1 MKNKITARL
10 IVTGLIVIAALLLIA
25 DSIKIVPTGYTGV
38 RVRLGQVAQENIS
51 SGITLKIP
59 FIDTVRLVNNKQ
71 QDVTIEGQIWSE
83 TSERTALYY
92 EGINITYRIN
102 SGRSAWLVANVNDYE
117 HTLLTSSFVSSSVKT
132 ASKQFSAI
140 DATNRGIIE
149 PAIAQALQASVDEKY
164 GEDTITIIKVVVNNA
179 DYEDSYNQV
188 IAEQQAAQIRYQTQQ
203 IENQRSIEQAEA
215 QATVTRTSAQAQ
227 ADALLI
233 AAEAE
238 AEANSIREESLTPN
252 IIRYETI
259 TRWDGRLPMIQ
270 SGEDGGIIPMIDMSS
285 VTDEAASSPV
295 TAPAAAATADTAEEG

>member
-1 MKNKITARL
+1 MKNKITKRW
-10 IVTGLIVIAALLLIA
+10 IVTGLIAIAALVLIA
-25 DSIKIVPTGYTGV
+25 NAFKIVPTGYTGV
-38 RVRLGQVAQENIS
+38 RVRLGQVSEQNIP
-51 SGITLKIP
+51 SGIAFEIP
-59 FIDTVRLVNNKQ
+59 FVDNIRLVNNKQ
-71 QDVTIEGQIWSE
+71 QDITIDGQIWSE

-215 QATVTRTSAQAQ
+215 QATVTRTSAQAE

-259 TRWDGRLPMIQ
+259 SRWDGRLPMIQ
-270 SGEDGGIIPMIDMSS
+270 TGEDGGIIPMIDMSEMY
-285 VTDEAASSPV
+285 DEASSGPAP
-295 TAPAAAATADTAEEG
+295 APAAADTTEEG

>member
-1 MKNKITARL
+1 MKGKFSKKWIIAL
-10 IVTGLIVIAALLLIA
+10 IIAAAAIVLIA
-25 DSIKIVPTGYTGV
+25 NSVKIVPTGYTGV
-38 RVRLGQVAQENIS
+38 RVRFGQVSAENIEP
-51 SGITLKIP
+51 GITLKIP
-59 FIDTVRLVNNKQ
+59 FVETIRLVNNKQ
-71 QDVTIEGQIWSE
+71 QDITIDGQIWSE

-102 SGRSAWLVANVNDYE
+102 PGRSSWLVANVNDYE
-117 HTLLTSSFVSSSVKT
+117 HTLMTSSFVSSAVKT
-132 ASKQFSAI
+132 AAKQYNSI

-149 PAIAQALQASVDEKY
+149 PAIALALQASVDEKY

-215 QATVTRTSAQAQ
+215 QATVTRTSAQAE
-227 ADALLI
+227 ADAMII

-259 TRWDGRLPMIQ
+259 SRWDGRLPMIQ
-270 SGEDGGIIPMIDMSS
+270 TGEDNGIIPMIDLGDLSGTDDVSS
-285 VTDEAASSPV
+285 VTVSEVP
-295 TAPAAAATADTAEEG
+295 EEG

>member
-1 MKNKITARL
+1 MKEKFSKKWIIA
-10 IVTGLIVIAALLLIA
+10 GLIAVAAVVVVVN
-25 DSIKIVPTGYTGV
+25 SFKIIPTGFTGV
-38 RVRLGQVAQENIS
+38 RVRFGQVSSENIEP
-51 SGITLKIP
+51 GIALKIP
-59 FIDTVRLVNNKQ
+59 GIETIRLVNNKQ
-71 QDVTIEGQIWSE
+71 QDIMIDGQIWSE

-102 SGRSAWLVANVNDYE
+102 PGRSSWLVANVNDYE
-117 HTLLTSSFVSSSVKT
+117 HTLLTSSFVASAVKT
-132 ASKQFSAI
+132 AAKQYNSI

-149 PAIAQALQASVDEKY
+149 PAIALALQASVDEKY

-203 IENQRSIEQAEA
+203 IENQRAIEQAEA

-227 ADALLI
+227 ADAMLI
-233 AAEAE
+233 EAEAE

-259 TRWDGRLPMIQ
+259 SRWDGRLPMIQ
-270 SGEDGGIIPMIDMSS
+270 SGDENSIIPMVDLGDISED
-285 VTDEAASSPV
+285 VATEAY
-295 TAPAAAATADTAEEG
+295 TAPEVQEEG

>member
-1 MKNKITARL
+1 MKNKNTTRW
-10 IVTGLIVIAALLLIA
+10 IVTGLIVIAALVMIGNA
-25 DSIKIVPTGYTGV
+25 FKIVPTGYTGV
-38 RVRLGQVAQENIS
+38 RVRLGQVSEENIP
-51 SGITLKIP
+51 SGVALKIP
-59 FIDTVRLVNNKQ
+59 FVDSIRLVNNKQ

-102 SGRSAWLVANVNDYE
+102 TGRSAWLVANVNDYE
-117 HTLLTSSFVSSSVKT
+117 HTLLTSSFVASSVKT
-132 ASKQFSAI
+132 ASKQFTAI

-179 DYEDSYNQV
+179 DYEDSYNEV

-203 IENQRSIEQAEA
+203 IENLRAIEQAEA
-215 QATVTRTSAQAQ
+215 QATVTITSAQAE

-238 AEANSIREESLTPN
+238 AEANAVREESLTPN

-270 SGEDGGIIPMIDMSS
+270 TGEDGSIIPMIDMSGIYD
-285 VTDEAASSPV
+285 DEAAS
-295 TAPAAAATADTAEEG
+295 APALIETANEG

>member
-51 SGITLKIP
+51 SGITMKIP

-132 ASKQFSAI
+132 ASKQFTAI

-285 VTDEAASSPV
+285 VMDEAASAPV

>member
-1 MKNKITARL
+1 MKNKNTTRW
-10 IVTGLIVIAALLLIA
+10 IVTGLIVIAALVMIGNA
-25 DSIKIVPTGYTGV
+25 IKIVPTGYTGV
-38 RVRLGQVAQENIS
+38 RVRLGQVSEENIP
-51 SGITLKIP
+51 SGVALKIP
-59 FIDTVRLVNNKQ
+59 FVDSIRLVNNKQ
-71 QDVTIEGQIWSE
+71 QDVMIEGQIWSE

-102 SGRSAWLVANVNDYE
+102 TGRSAWLVANVNDYE
-117 HTLLTSSFVSSSVKT
+117 HTLLTSSFVASSVKT
-132 ASKQFSAI
+132 ASKQFTAI

-179 DYEDSYNQV
+179 DYEDSYNEV

-203 IENQRSIEQAEA
+203 IENQRAIEQAEA
-215 QATVTRTSAQAQ
+215 QATVTITSAQAE

-238 AEANSIREESLTPN
+238 AEANAVREESLTPN

-270 SGEDGGIIPMIDMSS
+270 TGEDGSIIPMIDMSGIY
-285 VTDEAASSPV
+285 DETAS
-295 TAPAAAATADTAEEG
+295 APALIETANEG

>member
-51 SGITLKIP
+51 SGITMKIP

-132 ASKQFSAI
+132 ASKQFTAI

-285 VTDEAASSPV
+285 VMDEAASAPV
-295 TAPAAAATADTAEEG
+295 TAPAAAATADTAEDG

>member
-1 MKNKITARL
+1 MKNKNTTRW
-10 IVTGLIVIAALLLIA
+10 IVTGLIVIAALVMIGNA
-25 DSIKIVPTGYTGV
+25 FKIVPTGYTGV
-38 RVRLGQVAQENIS
+38 RVRLGQVSEENIP
-51 SGITLKIP
+51 SGVALKIP
-59 FIDTVRLVNNKQ
+59 FVDSIRLVNNKQ

-102 SGRSAWLVANVNDYE
+102 TGRSAWLVANVNDYE
-117 HTLLTSSFVSSSVKT
+117 HTLLTSSFVASSVKT
-132 ASKQFSAI
+132 ASKQFTAI

-179 DYEDSYNQV
+179 DYEDSYNEV

-203 IENQRSIEQAEA
+203 IENLRAIEQAEA
-215 QATVTRTSAQAQ
+215 QATVTITSAQAE

-238 AEANSIREESLTPN
+238 AEANAVREESLTPN

-270 SGEDGGIIPMIDMSS
+270 TGEDGSIIPMIDMNGIY
-285 VTDEAASSPV
+285 DETAS
-295 TAPAAAATADTAEEG
+295 APALIETANEG

>member
-1 MKNKITARL
+1 MKNKNTTRW
-10 IVTGLIVIAALLLIA
+10 IVTGLIVIAALVMIGNA
-25 DSIKIVPTGYTGV
+25 FKIVPTGYTGV
-38 RVRLGQVAQENIS
+38 RVRLGQVSEENIS
-51 SGITLKIP
+51 SGVALKIP
-59 FIDTVRLVNNKQ
+59 FVDSIRLVNNKQ

-102 SGRSAWLVANVNDYE
+102 TGRSAWLVANVNDYE
-117 HTLLTSSFVSSSVKT
+117 HTLLTSSFVASSVKT
-132 ASKQFSAI
+132 ASKQFTAI

-149 PAIAQALQASVDEKY
+149 PAIAQALQTSVDEKY

-179 DYEDSYNQV
+179 DYEDSYNEV

-203 IENQRSIEQAEA
+203 IENLRAIEQAEA
-215 QATVTRTSAQAQ
+215 QATVTITSAQAE

-238 AEANSIREESLTPN
+238 AEANAVREESLTPN

-270 SGEDGGIIPMIDMSS
+270 TGEDGSVIPMIDMSGIY
-285 VTDEAASSPV
+285 DEAAS
-295 TAPAAAATADTAEEG
+295 APALIETANEG

>member
-51 SGITLKIP
+51 SGITMKIP

-132 ASKQFSAI
+132 ASKLFTAI

-285 VTDEAASSPV
+285 VMDEAASAPV

>member
-1 MKNKITARL
+1 MKNKNTTRL
-10 IVTGLIVIAALLLIA
+10 IVTGLIVIAVLVLIGNA
-25 DSIKIVPTGYTGV
+25 FKIVPTGYTGV
-38 RVRLGQVAQENIS
+38 RVRLGQVSEENIP
-51 SGITLKIP
+51 SGIALKIP
-59 FIDTVRLVNNKQ
+59 FVDSIRLVNNKQ

-102 SGRSAWLVANVNDYE
+102 TGRSAWLVANVNDYE
-117 HTLLTSSFVSSSVKT
+117 HTLLTSSFVASSVKT
-132 ASKQFSAI
+132 ASKQFTAI

-179 DYEDSYNQV
+179 DYEDSYNEV

-203 IENQRSIEQAEA
+203 IENQRAIEQAEA
-215 QATVTRTSAQAQ
+215 QATVTRTSAQAE

-252 IIRYETI
+252 IISYETI

-270 SGEDGGIIPMIDMSS
+270 TGEDGGIIPMIDMSGIY
-285 VTDEAASSPV
+285 DETAS
-295 TAPAAAATADTAEEG
+295 TPALIEAVDEG

>member
-51 SGITLKIP
+51 SGITMKIP
-59 FIDTVRLVNNKQ
+59 FIDAVRLVNNKQ

-132 ASKQFSAI
+132 ASKQFTAI

-285 VTDEAASSPV
+285 VTDEAASAPV

>member
-1 MKNKITARL
+1 MKNKNTTRL
-10 IVTGLIVIAALLLIA
+10 IVTGLIVIAVLVLIGNA
-25 DSIKIVPTGYTGV
+25 FKIVPTGYTGV
-38 RVRLGQVAQENIS
+38 RVRLGQVSEENIP
-51 SGITLKIP
+51 SGIALKIP
-59 FIDTVRLVNNKQ
+59 FVDSIRLVNNKQ

-102 SGRSAWLVANVNDYE
+102 TGRSAWLVANVNDYE
-117 HTLLTSSFVSSSVKT
+117 HTLLTSSFVASSVKT
-132 ASKQFSAI
+132 ASKQFTAI

-179 DYEDSYNQV
+179 DYEDSYNEV

-203 IENQRSIEQAEA
+203 IENQRAIEQAEA
-215 QATVTRTSAQAQ
+215 QATVTRTSAQAE

-252 IIRYETI
+252 IISYETI

-270 SGEDGGIIPMIDMSS
+270 TGEDGGIIPMIDMSGIY
-285 VTDEAASSPV
+285 DETAS
-295 TAPAAAATADTAEEG
+295 TPALIETVDEG

>member
-1 MKNKITARL
+1 MKNKNTTRW
-10 IVTGLIVIAALLLIA
+10 IVTGLIVIAALVMIGNA
-25 DSIKIVPTGYTGV
+25 YKIVPTGYTGV
-38 RVRLGQVAQENIS
+38 RVRLGQVSEENIP
-51 SGITLKIP
+51 SGVALKIP
-59 FIDTVRLVNNKQ
+59 FVDSIRLVNNKQ

-102 SGRSAWLVANVNDYE
+102 TGRSAWLVANVNDYE
-117 HTLLTSSFVSSSVKT
+117 HTLLTSSFVASSVKT
-132 ASKQFSAI
+132 ASKQFTAI

-179 DYEDSYNQV
+179 DYEDSYNEV

-203 IENQRSIEQAEA
+203 IENLRAIEQAEA
-215 QATVTRTSAQAQ
+215 QATVTITSAQAE

-238 AEANSIREESLTPN
+238 AEANAVREESLTPN

-270 SGEDGGIIPMIDMSS
+270 TGEDGSIIPMIDMSGIY
-285 VTDEAASSPV
+285 DEAAS
-295 TAPAAAATADTAEEG
+295 APALIETANEG

>member
-51 SGITLKIP
+51 SGITMKIP
-59 FIDTVRLVNNKQ
+59 FIDAVRLVNNKQ

-132 ASKQFSAI
+132 ASKQFTAI

-285 VTDEAASSPV
+285 VMDEAASAPV

>member
-25 DSIKIVPTGYTGV
+25 DSFKIVPTGYTGV

-132 ASKQFSAI
+132 ASKQFTAI

-233 AAEAE
+233 
-238 AEANSIREESLTPN
+238 
-252 IIRYETI
+252 
-259 TRWDGRLPMIQ
+259 
-270 SGEDGGIIPMIDMSS
+270 
-285 VTDEAASSPV
+285 
-295 TAPAAAATADTAEEG
+295 

>member
-1 MKNKITARL
+1 MKNKNTTRW
-10 IVTGLIVIAALLLIA
+10 IVTGLIVIAALVMIGNA
-25 DSIKIVPTGYTGV
+25 FKIVPTGYTGV
-38 RVRLGQVAQENIS
+38 RVRLGQVSEENIS
-51 SGITLKIP
+51 SGVALKIP
-59 FIDTVRLVNNKQ
+59 FVDSIRLVNNKQ

-102 SGRSAWLVANVNDYE
+102 TGRSAWLVANVNDYE
-117 HTLLTSSFVSSSVKT
+117 HTLLTSSFVASSVKT
-132 ASKQFSAI
+132 ASKQFTAI

-179 DYEDSYNQV
+179 DYEDSYNEV

-203 IENQRSIEQAEA
+203 IENLRAIEQAEA
-215 QATVTRTSAQAQ
+215 QATVTITSAQAE

-238 AEANSIREESLTPN
+238 AEANAVREESLTPN

-270 SGEDGGIIPMIDMSS
+270 TGEDGSVIPMIDMSGIY
-285 VTDEAASSPV
+285 DEAAS
-295 TAPAAAATADTAEEG
+295 APALIETANEG

>member
-1 MKNKITARL
+1 MKNKNTTRW
-10 IVTGLIVIAALLLIA
+10 IVTGLIVIAALVMIGNA
-25 DSIKIVPTGYTGV
+25 FKIVPTGYTGV
-38 RVRLGQVAQENIS
+38 RVRLGQVSEENIP
-51 SGITLKIP
+51 SGVALKIP
-59 FIDTVRLVNNKQ
+59 FVDSIRLVNNKQ

-102 SGRSAWLVANVNDYE
+102 TGRSAWLVANVNDYE
-117 HTLLTSSFVSSSVKT
+117 HTLLTSSFVASSVKT
-132 ASKQFSAI
+132 ASKQFTAI

-179 DYEDSYNQV
+179 DYEDSYNEV

-203 IENQRSIEQAEA
+203 IENLRAIEQAEA
-215 QATVTRTSAQAQ
+215 QATVTITSAQAE

-238 AEANSIREESLTPN
+238 AEANAVREESLTPN

-259 TRWDGRLPMIQ
+259 TRWDGRLPMVQ
-270 SGEDGGIIPMIDMSS
+270 TGEDGSIIPMIDMSGIY
-285 VTDEAASSPV
+285 DEAASEPALIE
-295 TAPAAAATADTAEEG
+295 TANEG

>member
-1 MKNKITARL
+1 MKGKFSKKWIIAL
-10 IVTGLIVIAALLLIA
+10 IIAAAAIVLIA
-25 DSIKIVPTGYTGV
+25 NSVKIVPTGYTGV
-38 RVRLGQVAQENIS
+38 RVRFGQVSAENIEP
-51 SGITLKIP
+51 GITLKIP
-59 FIDTVRLVNNKQ
+59 FVETIRLVNNKQ
-71 QDVTIEGQIWSE
+71 QDITIDGQIWSE

-102 SGRSAWLVANVNDYE
+102 PGRSSWLVANVNDYE
-117 HTLLTSSFVSSSVKT
+117 HTLMTSSFVSSAVKT
-132 ASKQFSAI
+132 AAKLYNSI

-149 PAIAQALQASVDEKY
+149 PAIALALQASVDEKY

-215 QATVTRTSAQAQ
+215 QATVTRTSAQAE
-227 ADALLI
+227 ADAMII

-259 TRWDGRLPMIQ
+259 SRWDGRLPMIQ
-270 SGEDGGIIPMIDMSS
+270 TGEDNGIIPMIDLGDLSGTDDVSS
-285 VTDEAASSPV
+285 VTVSEV
-295 TAPAAAATADTAEEG
+295 QEEG

>member
-51 SGITLKIP
+51 SGITMKIP
-59 FIDTVRLVNNKQ
+59 FIDAVRLVNNKQ

-132 ASKQFSAI
+132 ASKQFTAI

-285 VTDEAASSPV
+285 VMDEAASAPV
-295 TAPAAAATADTAEEG
+295 TAPAAEATADTAEEG

>member
-1 MKNKITARL
+1 MKNKNTTRW
-10 IVTGLIVIAALLLIA
+10 IVTGLIVIAALVMIGNA
-25 DSIKIVPTGYTGV
+25 FKIVPTGYTGV
-38 RVRLGQVAQENIS
+38 RVRLGQVSEENIP
-51 SGITLKIP
+51 SGVALKIP
-59 FIDTVRLVNNKQ
+59 FVDSIRLVNNKQ

-102 SGRSAWLVANVNDYE
+102 TGRSAWLVANVNDYE
-117 HTLLTSSFVSSSVKT
+117 HTLLTSSFVASSVKT
-132 ASKQFSAI
+132 ASKQFTAI

-179 DYEDSYNQV
+179 DYEDSYNEV

-203 IENQRSIEQAEA
+203 IENLRAIEQAEA
-215 QATVTRTSAQAQ
+215 QATVTITSAQAE

-238 AEANSIREESLTPN
+238 AEANAVREESLTPN

-270 SGEDGGIIPMIDMSS
+270 TGEDGSIIPMIDMNGIYD
-285 VTDEAASSPV
+285 DEAAS
-295 TAPAAAATADTAEEG
+295 APALIETANEG

>member
-1 MKNKITARL
+1 MKNKNTTRW
-10 IVTGLIVIAALLLIA
+10 IVTGLIVIAALVMIGNA
-25 DSIKIVPTGYTGV
+25 FKIVPTGYTGV
-38 RVRLGQVAQENIS
+38 RVRLGQVSEENIP
-51 SGITLKIP
+51 SGVALKIP
-59 FIDTVRLVNNKQ
+59 FVDSIRLVNNKQ

-102 SGRSAWLVANVNDYE
+102 TGRSAWLVANVNDYE
-117 HTLLTSSFVSSSVKT
+117 HTLLTSSFVASSVKT
-132 ASKQFSAI
+132 ASKQFTAI

-179 DYEDSYNQV
+179 DYEDSYNEV
-188 IAEQQAAQIRYQTQQ
+188 ITEQQAAQIRYQTQQ
-203 IENQRSIEQAEA
+203 IENLRAIEQAEA
-215 QATVTRTSAQAQ
+215 QATVTITSAQAE

-238 AEANSIREESLTPN
+238 AEANAVREESLTPN

-259 TRWDGRLPMIQ
+259 TRWDGRLPMVQ
-270 SGEDGGIIPMIDMSS
+270 TGEDGSIIPMIDMSGIY
-285 VTDEAASSPV
+285 DEAAS
-295 TAPAAAATADTAEEG
+295 APALIETANEG

>member
-25 DSIKIVPTGYTGV
+25 DSFKIVPTGYTGV

-51 SGITLKIP
+51 SGITMKIP
-59 FIDTVRLVNNKQ
+59 FIDAVRLVNNKQ

-132 ASKQFSAI
+132 ASKQFTAI

-285 VTDEAASSPV
+285 VMDEAASAPV

>member
-1 MKNKITARL
+1 MKNKNTTRW
-10 IVTGLIVIAALLLIA
+10 IVTGLIVIAALVMIGNA
-25 DSIKIVPTGYTGV
+25 FKIVPTGYTGV
-38 RVRLGQVAQENIS
+38 RVRLGQVSEENIP
-51 SGITLKIP
+51 SGVALKIP
-59 FIDTVRLVNNKQ
+59 FVDSIRLVNNKQ

-102 SGRSAWLVANVNDYE
+102 TGRSAWLVANVNDYE
-117 HTLLTSSFVSSSVKT
+117 HTLLTSSFVASSVKT
-132 ASKQFSAI
+132 ASKQFTAI

-179 DYEDSYNQV
+179 DYEDSYNEV

-203 IENQRSIEQAEA
+203 IENLRAIEQAEA
-215 QATVTRTSAQAQ
+215 QATVKITSAQAE

-238 AEANSIREESLTPN
+238 AEANAVREESLTPN

-259 TRWDGRLPMIQ
+259 TRWDGRLPMVQ
-270 SGEDGGIIPMIDMSS
+270 TGEDGSIIPMIDMSGIY
-285 VTDEAASSPV
+285 DEAAS
-295 TAPAAAATADTAEEG
+295 APALIETANEG